1 MSPPEVD
8 EAPAHVSARPALA
21 GIVGGLVGAT
31 CCIGPAVGV
40 AIGAGSGSFLLAMAR
55 FRPLLLLIGA
65 LVAFAVALVLVGRR
79 RASCPSEDAFRRLRT
94 RWFDLALIAFAITY
108 GVGRFVVARLIERL

>member
-1 MSPPEVD
+1 MES
-8 EAPAHVSARPALA
+8 STARRAEPALA

-55 FRPLLLLIGA
+55 FRPLLFLIGG
-65 LVAFAVALVLVGRR
+65 LVAFGVALALVRRR
-79 RASCPSEDAFRRLRT
+79 RASCATDEAFRRLRA
-94 RWFDLALIAFAITY
+94 RWFDVALIAFAITY
-108 GVGRFVVARLIERL
+108 GFGRFVVARLIERL